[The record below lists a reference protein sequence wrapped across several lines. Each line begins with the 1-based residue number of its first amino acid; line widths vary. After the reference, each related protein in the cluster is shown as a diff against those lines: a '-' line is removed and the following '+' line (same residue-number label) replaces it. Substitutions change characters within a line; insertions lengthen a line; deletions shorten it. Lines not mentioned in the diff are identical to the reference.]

1 MAEEKKSVLER
12 RIHPGPQFLL
22 EYQRAVLYELKER
35 GLLDRSQL
43 EACERRL
50 RVRCQGEE

>member
-12 RIHPGPQFLL
+12 RIHPNPQFLL
-22 EYQRAVLYELKER
+22 EYQCAVLYELKER

-43 EACERRL
+43 EVCERRL